1 MDSYSGSQPRNFIS
15 FQLGERENGQPTQ
28 DPKVL
33 ESEDNS
39 ARPTPMETDPT
50 VSAAE
55 PVLHVEPED
64 QRSEQLQQSPS
75 PSLVSRF
82 LATDSSG
89 SNESCGTY
97 ITCKMA
103 QMEETAA
110 RDFVEVTEAAQR
122 ESISAAI
129 AVAVNPELPSSEQI
143 PSSSQPQ
150 VIFLDPPDSDLQ
162 GLQTGPVGPSPK
174 RSRNSVS
181 ETGSSFGTEPVT
193 KDPSGTISVQ
203 SGVRLPNRPPTPFP
217 LFGSQSETGH
227 ERETDSESG
236 LNVGSTLAD
245 ALKPVHDYNLPV
257 TSEQSSVSTPH
268 DLPRGP
274 RDVPL
279 GGRSRALIKEH
290 FDNNER
296 CRFPPGHPVVAFT
309 ESQISAVMRVVADET
324 ARASYD
330 MLENLVYRASRLS
343 LASRPGG
350 AQTSKGGSSRRDSS
364 VVTSTGRHR
373 SSSTERFSETSG
385 ALQSNDDFGSLGYSF
400 EHTDVE
406 LQVGQPQPE
415 PIPGS
420 SRSDPQ
426 SPHSVFNVDS
436 PGLQT
441 LAALKKEAV
450 ADRQRK
456 KGPTKTKGTGRTGRC
471 TTARVKTTR
480 TCKVMKEAYF
490 RGMEWTRTFVSGP
503 VDPKW
508 NKYKFYCQICK
519 ANISIYSKGAREIL
533 RHHSSEK
540 HLRKDQRW
548 RYEYLYKIDPYTN
561 SRIPQ
566 VRGKHGKLLTPYE
579 LAMELPYFKDVELVD
594 IGEKLPFYDEYM
606 SGADHMSSSSE
617 NRARIQISVLGRF
630 LPHYGDIDL
639 LRNFWRD
646 IGVVVN
652 HQSLF
657 TDFNWTKERLTVS
670 IHHLQ
675 SLSLPY

>member
-15 FQLGERENGQPTQ
+15 FQLGERKNGQPTQ
-28 DPKVL
+28 DPKVI

-39 ARPTPMETDPT
+39 ARSTPMETDPT

-103 QMEETAA
+103 QMEEAAA

-122 ESISAAI
+122 ESISAAM
-129 AVAVNPELPSSEQI
+129 AVAVNPERPSSEQI
-143 PSSSQPQ
+143 PSSSRPQ

-162 GLQTGPVGPSPK
+162 GLQTGPAGPSPK

-203 SGVRLPNRPPTPFP
+203 SGVRLPNRPSTPFP
-217 LFGSQSETGH
+217 LFGGQSETGP

-245 ALKPVHDYNLPV
+245 ALKTVHDYNLPA
-257 TSEQSSVSTPH
+257 TSEQSSVATPH

-290 FDNNER
+290 FENNER
-296 CRFPPGHPVVAFT
+296 FRFPPGHPVVAFT

-343 LASRPGG
+343 LASRHGG
-350 AQTSKGGSSRRDSS
+350 AQTSKGSSSRRDSS
-364 VVTSTGRHR
+364 VVTSAGRHR

-385 ALQSNDDFGSLGYSF
+385 ALQSNDDFESLGYSF

-406 LQVGQPQPE
+406 LQVGQSQLE

-456 KGPTKTKGTGRTGRC
+456 KGPTKTKGTGRTGRR

-533 RHHSSEK
+533 RHHSTEK

-566 VRGKHGKLLTPYE
+566 VRGKYGKLLTPYE
-579 LAMELPYFKDVELVD
+579 LAMELPHFKDVELVD

-670 IHHLQ
+670 IYHLQ